1 MKNKSNE
8 TIRLGKVVNTVG
20 LKGEIRVYP
29 YTDYKEKFEELPHVI
44 IDGKTYAIE
53 NVRYVKAMALLK
65 LSGVD
70 SVDLAEKLKDQDV
83 FILREDAP
91 PLPEDTFYV
100 KDLIGLA
107 VKDGAG
113 LELGRIKEVII
124 GAAQDIYIVEKSHGE
139 KTFPIPA
146 VSEFI
151 KAIKPEE
158 GYIVVELIEGLEE
171 L

>member
-1 MKNKSNE
+1 MDE

-20 LKGEIRVYP
+20 LKGEIRIYP
-29 YTDYKEKFEELPHVI
+29 YTDYKEKFEELPHVL
-44 IDGKTYAIE
+44 IDSKTYKIE
-53 NVRYVKAMALLK
+53 NVRYAKAMAVLR

-70 SVDLAEKLKDQDV
+70 NIDQAEKLKDKEV

-91 PLPEDTFYV
+91 PLAQDTYYV

-107 VKDGAG
+107 VKDQAG
-113 LELGRIKEVII
+113 LELGRIKEVVI
-124 GAAQDIYIVEKSHGE
+124 GAGQDIYIVEKLHGG

-146 VSEFI
+146 VSEFV
-151 KAIKPEE
+151 KAVKPEE
-158 GYIVVELIEGLEE
+158 GYIVVELIEGLED